1 MVSSQSEEEAFS
13 LSVLNSGD
21 CIWYSLRHFRSFNPY
36 LSRLLPFHLAYVAV
50 LQPCSNWGA
59 SGESTRLPPMWPGFK
74 VIRRLVCFGS
84 LPRSEG
90 FLSSGYVG
98 YLLSLKTSSKF
109 QFTRTRFNEVLKT
122 HNCSMSKQI
131 TVTKLQLHGAGRNFT
146 QL

>member
-1 MVSSQSEEEAFS
+1 MIVFGILFVTFVVSTH
-13 LSVLNSGD
+13 
-21 CIWYSLRHFRSFNPY
+21 IY
-36 LSRLLPFHLAYVAV
+36 
-50 LQPCSNWGA
+50 
-59 SGESTRLPPMWPGFK
+59 
-74 VIRRLVCFGS
+74 LVCYHFIWLMLLFYSHAPFGEQAVRALASHQCGPGSKSSVGLVCLGS

-146 QL
+146 RP